1 MATLLLAA
9 AGSAVGGVF
18 GATAAMIGQAIGAL
32 AGGVL
37 DRAMFGSSTNT
48 SIGKLADLD
57 VQTSNEGAP
66 IARLFGRVRIAGEVI
81 WASNFEESSTTE
93 KSGGKGLGGSKTT
106 TYHYFANFAIGL
118 CEGPIAHVGRVWA
131 NGKLIDLTRVTM
143 RVHSGAENQQPD
155 SLILAHQGT
164 APAYRGLAYV
174 VFERLPLDDFGNT
187 LPQLSFEVIR
197 PVGRLERKLKAV
209 TMIPAATEFGYATT
223 RVTRTLSRGVTAT
236 ENRHAATGATDFA
249 ASLDEL
255 CAVCPNLKSVA
266 LVATWF
272 GDDLRAGA
280 CSIRPKVD
288 NAAKATTGLEWRVSG
303 VGRGEARLVS
313 SVEGRAAYGGTPSD
327 ASVIEAIKALKARGL
342 AVTFNPFV
350 MMDIAAG
357 NSLPSPYGGAS
368 QPAYPWRGRITCHP
382 GKGVTG
388 SPWGSAAA
396 ATQVAA
402 FVGSAQPSQFGASG
416 GLPTYTGSADWGYRR
431 MVLHYAKLCALAG
444 GVDTFLIGSE
454 LRGLTSVRGANRSYP
469 FVAAL
474 TTLAADVK
482 AMFGSGTAVSY
493 AADWSEWNGD
503 QAGDG
508 DFAFHLDPLWAS
520 PAVDFVGIDAYF
532 PLSDWRDGEHADG
545 LVYEGP
551 CDPRYLKANVAGGE
565 GFDWYYASDA
575 ARAAGTRTP
584 ITDGLGKPWIWRSK
598 DIEGWWSNR
607 HYDRISGAELT
618 SPTAWTAGMKP
629 ICFTE
634 FGCPAVDRG
643 ANQPNVFPDR
653 RSSEGAL
660 PWFSAGGRDDAM
672 QRRYLETIIDHF
684 DPESTDFSEADNPP
698 SPVDGRRMVD
708 MSRAYAWTWD
718 ARPYPWFP
726 LALDVWSDGGN
737 WQTGHWLNGRLGAAA
752 LSEVAE
758 ALLADAG
765 AGTVDAGALTG
776 VVDGMVI
783 GNRSSV
789 RDVLEPLA
797 DLLRFDL
804 LETPTG
810 LRLADRS
817 RLSRADLDLDN
828 LVAAGDDADL
838 ERRRAQDEDIA
849 GEIAVTFLDSDRDGL
864 SAVASARRDG
874 PPGSEDIVLPVMA
887 SAAVIEDLADRAL
900 RDREAERETFAFRLS
915 PERLALEPG
924 DIVHLT
930 TGAGRQA
937 LRIRKLTDGTDR
949 RIEAVTADLDSIR
962 RSSAAD
968 TSSNV
973 VSPPISASV
982 AEPVTLVLD
991 LPARS
996 SSEEAWRPYVAAT
1009 ASPWPA
1015 RLAVYR
1021 LSGDS
1026 PSLMTTLDRPATIGT
1041 LMAPLGAGR
1050 LWLFDRTNAMEVE
1063 LVRGTLSSVGDLALF
1078 DGANMAAVGSMDGGW
1093 EVIQFRA
1100 ADLVGDRRY
1109 RLTGLLRGLGGSE
1122 RFAASGHSSGADF
1135 VLLDGSV
1142 QRLPIARDQTGRP
1155 MTLRVGDAT
1164 AGLGD
1169 PELVEL
1175 IMTPAAVGLMPLS
1188 PVHLKA
1194 RRDAAS
1200 GDILIGWTRRTRL
1213 DGDDFDAREVPLG
1226 ETSELYEVEIRA
1238 SSAIRTLSV
1247 TTPSA
1252 TYAAAEQIAD
1262 AGGLVTSFD
1271 LSVAQVS
1278 ETMGAGWPAR
1288 STLNV

>member
-1 MATLLLAA
+1 
-9 AGSAVGGVF
+9 
-18 GATAAMIGQAIGAL
+18 
-32 AGGVL
+32 
-37 DRAMFGSSTNT
+37 
-48 SIGKLADLD
+48 
-57 VQTSNEGAP
+57 
-66 IARLFGRVRIAGEVI
+66 
-81 WASNFEESSTTE
+81 
-93 KSGGKGLGGSKTT
+93 
-106 TYHYFANFAIGL
+106 
-118 CEGPIAHVGRVWA
+118 
-131 NGKLIDLTRVTM
+131 
-143 RVHSGAENQQPD
+143 
-155 SLILAHQGT
+155 
-164 APAYRGLAYV
+164 
-174 VFERLPLDDFGNT
+174 
-187 LPQLSFEVIR
+187 
-197 PVGRLERKLKAV
+197 
-209 TMIPAATEFGYATT
+209 
-223 RVTRTLSRGVTAT
+223 
-236 ENRHAATGATDFA
+236 
-249 ASLDEL
+249 
-255 CAVCPNLKSVA
+255 
-266 LVATWF
+266 
-272 GDDLRAGA
+272 
-280 CSIRPKVD
+280 
-288 NAAKATTGLEWRVSG
+288 
-303 VGRGEARLVS
+303 
-313 SVEGRAAYGGTPSD
+313 
-327 ASVIEAIKALKARGL
+327 
-342 AVTFNPFV
+342 
-350 MMDIAAG
+350 
-357 NSLPSPYGGAS
+357 
-368 QPAYPWRGRITCHP
+368 
-382 GKGVTG
+382 
-388 SPWGSAAA
+388 
-396 ATQVAA
+396 
-402 FVGSAQPSQFGASG
+402 
-416 GLPTYTGSADWGYRR
+416 
-431 MVLHYAKLCALAG
+431 
-444 GVDTFLIGSE
+444 
-454 LRGLTSVRGANRSYP
+454 
-469 FVAAL
+469 
-474 TTLAADVK
+474 
-482 AMFGSGTAVSY
+482 VSY

-520 PAVDFVGIDAYF
+520 PAVDFIGIDAYF

-545 LVYEGP
+545 LLYQGP
-551 CDPRYLKANVAGGE
+551 CDFRYLKANVAGGE

-575 ARAAGTRTP
+575 DRAAGTRTP
-584 ITDGLGKPWIWRSK
+584 ITDGLGKPWIWRAK
-598 DIEGWWSNR
+598 DIKGWWSNR
-607 HYDRISGAELT
+607 HYDRVGGGELT
-618 SPTAWTAGMKP
+618 SPTAWIAGLKP
-629 ICFTE
+629 IRFTE

-653 RSSEGAL
+653 RSSEGAV

-684 DPESTDFSEADNPP
+684 DPEGADFSEADNPP
-698 SPVDGRRMVD
+698 SPIDGRRMVD
-708 MSRAYAWTWD
+708 MARAHAWTWD

-726 LALDVWSDGGN
+726 LALDVWADGGN

-752 LSEVAE
+752 LGEVAE

-765 AGTVDAGALTG
+765 VQDIDTAALTG
-776 VVDGMVI
+776 VVDGIVL
-783 GNRSSV
+783 GNRSSA

-810 LRLADRS
+810 LSLADRS
-817 RLSRADLDLDN
+817 RLSRMDLGLDD

-838 ERRRAQDEDIA
+838 ERRRTQDEDIV
-849 GEIAVTFLDSDRDGL
+849 GELAVTFLDSDRDGL

-887 SAAVIEDLADRAL
+887 SAAVVGDLADRAL
-900 RDREAERETFAFRLS
+900 RDREAERETFLFRLP

-937 LRIRKLTDGTDR
+937 LRIHKVTDSTDR
-949 RIEAVTADLDSIR
+949 RIEAVTVDLDGIR

-982 AEPVTLVLD
+982 AEPVALVLD

-996 SSEEAWRPYVAAT
+996 SGEDAWQPYIAAT
-1009 ASPWPA
+1009 ASPWPG

-1026 PSLMTTLDRPATIGT
+1026 PSLLMTLDRPATIGT
-1041 LMAPLGAGR
+1041 LVAPLGAGR
-1050 LWLFDRTNAMEVE
+1050 TWLFDRANAVEVE

-1093 EVIQFRA
+1093 EVIQFRTA
-1100 ADLVGDRRY
+1100 ELVGDRRY

-1155 MTLRVGDAT
+1155 MTLRIGDAT

-1169 PELVEL
+1169 PELAEL
-1175 IMTPAAVGLMPLS
+1175 TMTAAAIGLMPLS

-1194 RRDAAS
+1194 HRDTAS
-1200 GDILIGWTRRTRL
+1200 GDIQIGWTRRTRL

-1238 SSAIRTLSV
+1238 GSAIRTLSV
-1247 TTPSA
+1247 TMPSA

-1271 LSVAQVS
+1271 LSVVQVS